1 MKVNLK
7 KECERNGMINFEERI
22 KLASLLNNM
31 TNEELLFK
39 WKDIDRKCRSLVSEI
54 ASYQSEETFDKVMEL
69 SELEYQ
75 RKIIV
80 DRIIGKAVE

>member
-1 MKVNLK
+1 
-7 KECERNGMINFEERI
+7 MINFEERV
-22 KLASLLNNM
+22 KLSNAVKDMSNQ
-31 TNEELLFK
+31 ELLET
-39 WKDIDRKCRSLVSEI
+39 WKEIDRKTRSLIAEVS
-54 ASYQSEETFDKVMEL
+54 SYQSEETFEKVMEL

>member
-1 MKVNLK
+1 
-7 KECERNGMINFEERI
+7 MINFEERV
-22 KLASLLNNM
+22 KLSNVVKDMSNQ
-31 TNEELLFK
+31 ELLET
-39 WKDIDRKCRSLVSEI
+39 WKEIDRKTRSLIVEVS
-54 ASYQSEETFDKVMEL
+54 SYQSEETFEKVMEL